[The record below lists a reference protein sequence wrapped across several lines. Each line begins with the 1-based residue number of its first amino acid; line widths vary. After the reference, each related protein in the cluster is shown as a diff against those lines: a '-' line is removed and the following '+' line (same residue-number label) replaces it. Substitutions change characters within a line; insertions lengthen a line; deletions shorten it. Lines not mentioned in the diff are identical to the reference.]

1 MKRIIFP
8 VLALIMLVSCSKDS
22 RYKGFSKT
30 DSGIYYKL
38 HSFGE
43 SKKEV
48 KPGDYI
54 TSDITY
60 KKMNDSVFFD
70 GRRKFQISEP
80 SFEGSID
87 ECFLMLTKGEKATF
101 ILPAKTFFNKTLE
114 TSLPSFFNESDS
126 LKVVVDLIE
135 VQRKDEFLRE
145 KEAFLNWIK
154 DFGDYEKVQLQQF
167 LEEKNI
173 DAKPT
178 ESGLYRVVLSKGDG
192 TEVEEGDT
200 VVIHYEGKFL
210 NGKFFDSTKQRKQPL
225 EFVYGTKMQVIE
237 GMNEIIGEMHEGEKA
252 LAILPSDKAFGR
264 AGSSTGIIPPYTSV
278 IYEIDLVEVRKN
290 TENSKS

>member
-1 MKRIIFP
+1 MKRLIVSIC
-8 VLALIMLVSCSKDS
+8 ALLLMASCSNDS
-22 RYKGFSKT
+22 RYQGFSKT
-30 DSGIYYKL
+30 DTGIYYKL

-43 SKKEV
+43 SKKQV

-60 KKMNDSVFFD
+60 KKMNDSVFFE

-87 ECFLMLTKGEKATF
+87 ECFLMLTKSEKATF

-114 TSLPSFFNESDS
+114 TTVPSFFNKSDS
-126 LKVVVDLIE
+126 LKITVDLIE

-167 LEEKNI
+167 LEQKNI

-178 ESGLYRVVLSKGDG
+178 KSGLYRVILEKGNG
-192 TEVEEGDT
+192 SEVEKGDT
-200 VVIHYEGKFL
+200 VVVHYEGKFL

-237 GMNEIIGEMHEGEKA
+237 GLDEIIGKMREGEKA
-252 LAILPSDKAFGR
+252 LAILSSEKAFGKT
-264 AGSSTGIIPPYTSV
+264 GSSTGIIPPYTSV

-290 TENSKS
+290 SKNS

>member
-1 MKRIIFP
+1 MKRIFVSIF
-8 VLALIMLVSCSKDS
+8 VLLLVASCSEDS
-22 RYKGFSKT
+22 RYKGFSKNDT
-30 DSGIYYKL
+30 GIYYKL

-43 SKKEV
+43 SKKQV

-54 TSDITY
+54 TSDIIY

-87 ECFLMLTKGEKATF
+87 ECFLMLTESEKATF
-101 ILPAKTFFNKTLE
+101 ILPVKSFFNKTLE
-114 TSLPSFFNESDS
+114 TSIPSFFNENDS

-135 VQRKDEFLRE
+135 VQRKNEFLRE

-173 DAKPT
+173 GAEPT
-178 ESGLYRVVLSKGDG
+178 KSGLYRVILEKGDG
-192 TEVEEGDT
+192 PQVEKGDT
-200 VVIHYEGKFL
+200 VVVHYEGKFL

-237 GMNEIIGEMHEGEKA
+237 GLDEIIGKMREGEKA
-252 LAILPSDKAFGR
+252 LAILPSEKAFGKT
-264 AGSSTGIIPPYTSV
+264 GSSTGIIPPYTSV

-290 TENSKS
+290 NENS

>member
-1 MKRIIFP
+1 MKRIFVSLI
-8 VLALIMLVSCSKDS
+8 VLLLFASCSKDS
-22 RYKGFSKT
+22 RYKGFSKNDT
-30 DSGIYYKL
+30 GIYYKL

-43 SKKEV
+43 SKKHV

-87 ECFLMLTKGEKATF
+87 ECFLMLSESEKATF
-101 ILPAKTFFNKTLE
+101 ILPVKSFFNKTLE
-114 TSLPSFFNESDS
+114 TSIPSFFNKNDS
-126 LKVVVDLIE
+126 LKVVVNLIE
-135 VQRKDEFLRE
+135 VQRKKEFLRE

-173 DAKPT
+173 GAELTK
-178 ESGLYRVVLSKGDG
+178 SGLYRVVLEKGDG
-192 TEVEEGDT
+192 PRVKKGDT
-200 VVIHYEGKFL
+200 VVVHYEGKFL

-237 GMNEIIGEMHEGEKA
+237 GLDEIIGKMREGEKA
-252 LAILPSDKAFGR
+252 LAILPSEKAFGKT
-264 AGSSTGIIPPYTSV
+264 GSSTGIIPPYTSV

-290 TENSKS
+290 NKNS